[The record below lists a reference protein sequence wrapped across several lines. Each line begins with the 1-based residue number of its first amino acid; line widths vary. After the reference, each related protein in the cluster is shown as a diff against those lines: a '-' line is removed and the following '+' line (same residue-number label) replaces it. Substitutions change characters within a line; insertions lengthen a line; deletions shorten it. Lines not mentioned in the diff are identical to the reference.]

1 MFPPDPLTSLW
12 APQFQH
18 LLLTRTTPDAA
29 HDLLHIHRVV
39 TTAQRLTI
47 AEGADWQIV
56 LPAAWL
62 HDCVSVPKSSP
73 QRAQASRLA
82 AEQALTWLSELG
94 WPHGREAEIA
104 HAIEAHSFSA
114 GIPPTTLEAKVLQD
128 ADRLDALGAIGLTRV
143 IQVSAELKRPLY
155 HAEDPF
161 FTTRQP
167 DDSRYAIDH
176 FPLKLLRLHT
186 TMQTPAGKAEA
197 QTRTTFLEAFLT
209 QLQSEL
215 TTSN

>member
-1 MFPPDPLTSLW
+1 MPPPDPLTSEW
-12 APQFQH
+12 APRFQH
-18 LLLTRTTPDAA
+18 LLSTRSTPDAA
-29 HDLLHIHRVV
+29 HDLLHIQRVV
-39 TTAQRLTI
+39 TTARRLTLV
-47 AEGADWQIV
+47 EGADWRIV

-82 AEQALTWLSELG
+82 AEQALSWLAELG
-94 WPHGREAEIA
+94 WPHGGESEIA

-114 GIPPTTLEAKVLQD
+114 SIPPASLEARVLQD

-161 FTTRQP
+161 CTHREP

-176 FPLKLLRLHT
+176 FPLKLLRLQG
-186 TMQTPAGKAEA
+186 TMQTAAGKSEAE
-197 QTRTTFLEAFLT
+197 TRTAFLQTFLT

-215 TTSN
+215 TSPN